1 LRHAVATFL
10 AFVVAGTVPGPY
22 ILRAWPMNRFASAVA
37 LTLMAMFVVG
47 ASRGLIAKVRW
58 WKAGLEMLGLGA
70 VVAALAYAS
79 GRIVAGLVG
88 G

>member
-1 LRHAVATFL
+1 
-10 AFVVAGTVPGPY
+10 
-22 ILRAWPMNRFASAVA
+22 MA
-37 LTLMAMFVVG
+37 LTVMAMFVVG
-47 ASRGLIAKVRW
+47 AARGLIAKVRW
-58 WKAGLEMLGLGA
+58 WKAGLEMPGLGA

>member
-1 LRHAVATFL
+1 MAIPTAV
-10 AFVVAGTVPGPY
+10 V
-22 ILRAWPMNRFASAVA
+22 
-37 LTLMAMFVVG
+37 TLMAMFVVG
-47 ASRGLIAKVRW
+47 ASRGLIANVRW
-58 WKAGLEMLGLGA
+58 WKGGLEMLGLSA